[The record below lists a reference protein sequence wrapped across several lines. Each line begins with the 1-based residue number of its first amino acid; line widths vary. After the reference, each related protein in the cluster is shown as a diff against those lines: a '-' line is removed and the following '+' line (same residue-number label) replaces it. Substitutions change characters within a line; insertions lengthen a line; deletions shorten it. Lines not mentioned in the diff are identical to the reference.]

1 MTEWFPCFEPGT
13 LAVLLIFGTPF
24 VAVVGVIVLKV
35 LKVVTGSPSRGGQQ
49 MQAEE
54 TRLMQQLYQGLSRME
69 DRIEALE
76 TLLLERDRK
85 EGYK

>member
-1 MTEWFPCFEPGT
+1 MNGWFSCLDTGT

-24 VAVVGVIVLKV
+24 VAVVGIIVVKV
-35 LKVVTGSPSRGGQQ
+35 LRLVTGSSPRGGQQ
-49 MQAEE
+49 LQAEE
-54 TRLMQQLYQGLSRME
+54 TQLMQQLHQGLSRME

>member
-1 MTEWFPCFEPGT
+1 MNEWFPCLDTGT
-13 LAVLLIFGTPF
+13 LTVLLIFGTPF

-35 LKVVTGSPSRGGQQ
+35 LKVVTGSPPRGGQQ

-54 TRLMQQLYQGLSRME
+54 ARLMQQLYQGLSRME

-76 TLLLERDRK
+76 TLLLERDGK